1 MCIFLCVIFLSLSN
15 KNFIS
20 SQAMQILL
28 QDVGHNH
35 LSAAKILIE

>member
-1 MCIFLCVIFLSLSN
+1 MCIFLCVIFLPLSN

-20 SQAMQILL
+20 SQAMQISL